1 MIVRYFV
8 DTNVLIYA
16 AMGKLDSP
24 AKRSRAKELIDTEP
38 FAISGQVLAEFYR
51 NVTRKYATP
60 LSPAEALEWI
70 ELFSEQLCVPV
81 DATIVRNG
89 IRISERYCIDYWDAA
104 IIAAAETTG
113 VETIYSEDLNHGQV
127 YGSVRVIN
135 PFL

>member
-1 MIVRYFV
+1 M
-8 DTNVLIYA
+8 
-16 AMGKLDSP
+16 
-24 AKRSRAKELIDTEP
+24 IDTEP

-51 NVTRKYATP
+51 NVTRKCATP
-60 LSPAEALEWI
+60 LSAAEALEWI
-70 ELFSEQLCVPV
+70 DLFSEQFCVPV

-89 IRISERYCIDYWDAA
+89 IRISERYRIDYWDAA

-113 VETIYSEDLNHGQV
+113 VETIYSEDLTHGQV

>member
-16 AMGKLDSP
+16 AMGKLESP
-24 AKRSRAKELIDTEP
+24 AKRSRARELIRQEP

-51 NVTRKYATP
+51 NVTRKGAQP
-60 LSPAEALEWI
+60 LSVVEALEWI
-70 ELFSEQLCVPV
+70 DLLSGQICVPV
-81 DATIVRNG
+81 DATLVRNG
-89 IRISERYCIDYWDAA
+89 ILLSERHRISYWDAA
-104 IIAAAETTG
+104 IIAAAEAAGAPNLYT
-113 VETIYSEDLNHGQV
+113 EDLNHGQI